1 MADILLVEDKDS
13 LRRVLRLTLENAGY
27 TVAEAA
33 DARAALN
40 EIANSRHRLVLTDLR
55 MPNGSGLD
63 VLRSARSA
71 DADVP
76 VIVMT
81 AFGSIDEAVQA
92 MKDGAHDFLQKP
104 VDSNHLLLLVD
115 RALEQA
121 RLRTENILLREEW
134 SRRYGFPRIIG
145 ESEVVKRAVAETQR
159 VAQTEA
165 TVLLLGE
172 SGTGK
177 ELFARAVHHLSPRR
191 DQPFVAINCAAI
203 PETLIENELFGHERG
218 AFTGASD
225 RRQGKFELAGGGTVF
240 LDEIGELPLGVQGKL
255 LRAIEEKMIDRI
267 GGRAPVAVDVRVV
280 AATNKDLKTA
290 VDNGQFRGDLFFRLA
305 VFPIEIPPLR
315 ERGAFTGASDR
326 RQGKFELAGGGTV
339 FLDEIGELPLG
350 VQGKLLRAIEEKMID
365 RIGGRAPV
373 AVDVRVVAA
382 TNKDLKTAVDNGQF
396 RGDLFFRLAVFPIE
410 IPPLRDRGD
419 DVTLL
424 ARHFA
429 AEIGR
434 ELRGRE
440 AQLSDE
446 AVAALK
452 LHRWPGNVR
461 ELENAIERACILSDT
476 LKLEPADLGLG
487 PTATDGPD
495 ALQQVDLSGTLS
507 DVAHR
512 VLRIVERRKI
522 QAALVANDGNK
533 SKTAEDLG
541 VSYKTL
547 LNKIKDYTL

>member
-13 LRRVLRLTLENAGY
+13 LRRVLRLTLENASYSVG
-27 TVAEAA
+27 EAV
-33 DARAALN
+33 DATSALN
-40 EIANSRHRLVLTDLR
+40 EISTSRHRLILTDLR

-63 VLRSARSA
+63 VLRAARAA

-104 VDSNHLLLLVD
+104 VDSNHLLLLVE

-134 SRRYGFPRIIG
+134 SRRYGFPRILG
-145 ESEVVKRAVAETQR
+145 ESEALKRAVGETQR

-177 ELFARAVHHLSPRR
+177 ELFARAVHHLSARR
-191 DQPFVAINCAAI
+191 DKPFVAINCAAI

-225 RRQGKFELAGGGTVF
+225 RRQGKFELATGGTVF
-240 LDEIGELPLGVQGKL
+240 LDEIGELPLAVQGKL
-255 LRAIEEKMIDRI
+255 LRAIEEKTVDRI

-280 AATNKDLKTA
+280 AATNKDLKAA
-290 VDNGQFRGDLFFRLA
+290 VENG
-305 VFPIEIPPLR
+305 E
-315 ERGAFTGASDR
+315 
-326 RQGKFELAGGGTV
+326 
-339 FLDEIGELPLG
+339 
-350 VQGKLLRAIEEKMID
+350 
-365 RIGGRAPV
+365 
-373 AVDVRVVAA
+373 
-382 TNKDLKTAVDNGQF
+382 F

-419 DVTLL
+419 DIVLL

-429 AEIGR
+429 AEIGK

-440 AQLSDE
+440 AQLSAE
-446 AVAALK
+446 AVAALQR
-452 LHRWPGNVR
+452 HHWPGNVR

-476 LKLEPADLGLG
+476 MTLEPRDLGF
-487 PTATDGPD
+487 ATSAPNELET
-495 ALQQVDLSGTLS
+495 LQQLDLSGTLS
-507 DVAHR
+507 EVGHR
-512 VLRIVERRKI
+512 ALRLVERRKI
-522 QAALVANDGNK
+522 GRALEANLGNK

-547 LNKIKDYTL
+547 LNKMKEYAL

>member
-1 MADILLVEDKDS
+1 MLSRMADVLLVEDKDS

-27 TVAEAA
+27 SVGEAV
-33 DARAALN
+33 DAPSALN
-40 EIANSRHRLVLTDLR
+40 EIATARHRLVLTDLR

-63 VLRSARSA
+63 VLRAARSA

-104 VDSNHLLLLVD
+104 VDSNHLLLLVE

-121 RLRTENILLREEW
+121 RLRTENVLLREEW
-134 SRRYGFPRIIG
+134 SRRYGFPRILG
-145 ESEVVKRAVAETQR
+145 ESEALKRAVGETQR

-177 ELFARAVHHLSPRR
+177 ELFARAVHHLSVRR
-191 DQPFVAINCAAI
+191 DKPFVAINCAAI

-225 RRQGKFELAGGGTVF
+225 RRQGKFELAAGGTVF
-240 LDEIGELPLGVQGKL
+240 LDEIGELPLAVQGKL
-255 LRAIEEKMIDRI
+255 LRAIEEKVVDRI

-280 AATNKDLKTA
+280 AATNKDLKSA
-290 VDNGQFRGDLFFRLA
+290 VENG
-305 VFPIEIPPLR
+305 E
-315 ERGAFTGASDR
+315 
-326 RQGKFELAGGGTV
+326 
-339 FLDEIGELPLG
+339 
-350 VQGKLLRAIEEKMID
+350 
-365 RIGGRAPV
+365 
-373 AVDVRVVAA
+373 
-382 TNKDLKTAVDNGQF
+382 F

-419 DVTLL
+419 DVVLL

-429 AEIGR
+429 AELGK

-440 AQLSDE
+440 AQLSPA
-446 AVAALK
+446 AVDAVQK
-452 LHRWPGNVR
+452 HHWPGNVR
-461 ELENAIERACILSDT
+461 ELENAIERACILTDT
-476 LKLEPADLGLG
+476 MTLEPHDLGLV
-487 PTATDGPD
+487 TAKADE
-495 ALQQVDLSGTLS
+495 AEVLHEVDLSGTLS
-507 DVAHR
+507 EVGHR
-512 VLRIVERRKI
+512 ALRLVERRKI
-522 QAALVANDGNK
+522 ASALEANLGNK

-547 LNKIKDYTL
+547 LNKMKEYAL

>member
-27 TVAEAA
+27 TVAEAV

-104 VDSNHLLLLVD
+104 VDSNHLLLLVE

-121 RLRTENILLREEW
+121 RLRTENVLLREEW

-145 ESEVVKRAVAETQR
+145 ESDVVKRAVAETQR

-177 ELFARAVHHLSPRR
+177 ELFARAVHHLSTRR

-218 AFTGASD
+218 AFTGAAD
-225 RRQGKFELAGGGTVF
+225 RRQGKFELAAGGTVF

-280 AATNKDLKTA
+280 AATNKDLK
-290 VDNGQFRGDLFFRLA
+290 
-305 VFPIEIPPLR
+305 
-315 ERGAFTGASDR
+315 S
-326 RQGKFELAGGGTV
+326 
-339 FLDEIGELPLG
+339 
-350 VQGKLLRAIEEKMID
+350 
-365 RIGGRAPV
+365 
-373 AVDVRVVAA
+373 
-382 TNKDLKTAVDNGQF
+382 AVDNGQF

-446 AVAALK
+446 AFAALK
-452 LHRWPGNVR
+452 RHRWPGNVR

-476 LKLEPADLGLG
+476 MTLEPADLGFSASA
-487 PTATDGPD
+487 TADPD
-495 ALQQVDLSGTLS
+495 TLAELDLSGTLS

-512 VLRIVERRKI
+512 VLRVVERRKI
-522 QAALVANDGNK
+522 QRALEANAGNK

-547 LNKIKDYTL
+547 LNKIKEYTL

>member
-27 TVAEAA
+27 SVSEAI
-33 DARAALN
+33 DARSALN
-40 EIANSRHRLVLTDLR
+40 EISNARHRLILTDLR
-55 MPNGSGLD
+55 MPGGSGLD
-63 VLRSARSA
+63 VLRSAKSA

-104 VDSNHLLLLVD
+104 VDSNHLLLLVE

-121 RLRTENILLREEW
+121 RLRTENVLLREEW
-134 SRRYGFPRIIG
+134 SRRYGFPRILG
-145 ESEVVKRAVAETQR
+145 ESEALKRAVGETQR

-177 ELFARAVHHLSPRR
+177 ELFARAVHHLSARR

-218 AFTGASD
+218 AFTGAND
-225 RRQGKFELAGGGTVF
+225 RRQGKFELASGGTVF
-240 LDEIGELPLGVQGKL
+240 LDEIGELPLAVQGKL
-255 LRAIEEKMIDRI
+255 LRAIEEKFVDRI
-267 GGRAPVAVDVRVV
+267 GGRAPVPVDVRVV
-280 AATNKDLKTA
+280 AATNKDLKAA
-290 VDNGQFRGDLFFRLA
+290 VESGDFRGDLFFRLA
-305 VFPIEIPPLR
+305 VFPVEIPPLR
-315 ERGAFTGASDR
+315 ERG
-326 RQGKFELAGGGTV
+326 
-339 FLDEIGELPLG
+339 
-350 VQGKLLRAIEEKMID
+350 
-365 RIGGRAPV
+365 
-373 AVDVRVVAA
+373 
-382 TNKDLKTAVDNGQF
+382 
-396 RGDLFFRLAVFPIE
+396 
-410 IPPLRDRGD
+410 D
-419 DVTLL
+419 DVVLL

-429 AEIGR
+429 SEIGK

-440 AQLSDE
+440 AQLSSD
-446 AVAALK
+446 ALAALQR
-452 LHRWPGNVR
+452 HRWPGNVR

-476 LKLEPADLGLG
+476 MMLEARDLGFS
-487 PTATDGPD
+487 ASR
-495 ALQQVDLSGTLS
+495 AAESESLQQLDLSGSLS
-507 DVAHR
+507 DVGQRA
-512 VLRIVERRKI
+512 LRLVERRKI
-522 QAALVANDGNK
+522 VRVLEENLGNK

-547 LNKIKDYTL
+547 LNKMKEYAL

>member
-1 MADILLVEDKDS
+1 M
-13 LRRVLRLTLENAGY
+13 RLTLENAGY
-27 TVAEAA
+27 SVTESA
-33 DARAALN
+33 DARSALN
-40 EIANSRHRLVLTDLR
+40 EIATTRHRLVLTDLR

-63 VLRSARSA
+63 VLRAARAA
-71 DADVP
+71 DGDVP

-104 VDSNHLLLLVD
+104 VDSNHLLLLVE

-145 ESEVVKRAVAETQR
+145 ESEVIKRAVGETQR

-191 DQPFVAINCAAI
+191 DKAFVAINCAAI

-218 AFTGASD
+218 AFTGAND
-225 RRQGKFELAGGGTVF
+225 RRQGKFELASGGTVF

-255 LRAIEEKMIDRI
+255 LRAIEEKVVDRI
-267 GGRAPVAVDVRVV
+267 GGRAPVPVDVRVV

-290 VDNGQFRGDLFFRLA
+290 VDKGEFRGDLFFRLA
-305 VFPIEIPPLR
+305 VFPL
-315 ERGAFTGASDR
+315 
-326 RQGKFELAGGGTV
+326 
-339 FLDEIGELPLG
+339 
-350 VQGKLLRAIEEKMID
+350 
-365 RIGGRAPV
+365 
-373 AVDVRVVAA
+373 
-382 TNKDLKTAVDNGQF
+382 
-396 RGDLFFRLAVFPIE
+396 E
-410 IPPLRDRGD
+410 IPPLRDRKD
-419 DVTLL
+419 DIILL

-440 AQLSDE
+440 AELDPE
-446 AVAALK
+446 AIAAIRK
-452 LHRWPGNVR
+452 HHWPGNVR
-461 ELENAIERACILSDT
+461 ELENAIERACILSDS
-476 LKLEPADLGLG
+476 LILQPGDLGFG
-487 PTATDGPD
+487 VNNDRTDETLHD
-495 ALQQVDLSGTLS
+495 LDLSGTLS

-512 VLRIVERRKI
+512 ALELVERKKI
-522 QAALVANDGNK
+522 AASLEANAENK
-533 SKTAEDLG
+533 SRTAEDLG
-541 VSYKTL
+541 ISYKTL
-547 LNKIKDYTL
+547 LNKIKDYGL